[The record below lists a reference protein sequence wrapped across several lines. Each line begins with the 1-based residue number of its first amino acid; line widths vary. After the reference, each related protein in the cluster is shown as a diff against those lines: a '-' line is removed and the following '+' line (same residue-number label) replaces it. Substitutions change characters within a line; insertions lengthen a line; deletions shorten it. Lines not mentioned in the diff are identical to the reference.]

1 MEQSLVDKVYEWIG
15 EENVRY
21 FKHLKGLTGTV
32 SPVLKLN
39 MKRKFIPAHPVHL
52 REGMQIRN
60 FMRRQP
66 ECENWGDHEF
76 DENWIKVI
84 ESCIKKYEDGRKN

>member
-1 MEQSLVDKVYEWIG
+1 MEQSLVDKIYEWIG

-39 MKRKFIPAHPVHL
+39 QKRKFLPAHPVHL

-66 ECENWGDHEF
+66 ECKNWGDNEF

-84 ESCIKKYEDGRKN
+84 ESCIEKHNKSKM

>member
-1 MEQSLVDKVYEWIG
+1 MEESLIDKVYEWIG

-39 MKRKFIPAHPVHL
+39 MKRKFIPVHPVHL

-60 FMRRQP
+60 FMRSQP
-66 ECENWGDHEF
+66 ECENWNGNDF

-84 ESCIKKYEDGRKN
+84 ESCIEKHNKSKM